1 MVAGF
6 MEMGAP
12 TYRLYEA
19 EQVVLIL
26 HLSETLQVFWSHY
39 YVFALEK

>member
-1 MVAGF
+1 MVADF

-12 TYRLYEA
+12 TYGLYEA